1 MCTVWWLR
9 PVSIAA
15 RVGAQIA
22 VVWNR
27 LKRRPSAATRS
38 RPGAGTGPPK
48 APNDPKPTSS
58 RRTIT
63 TLGAPSGA
71 PSILRATGWQSSVS
85 RPMEPAC
92 GGVGRGMA
100 VMGGSNLPERL
111 IRPSSCA
118 GGRTRVSDHLA
129 HNYS

>member
-71 PSILRATGWQSSVS
+71 PSILRATGWQSSVR
-85 RPMEPAC
+85 RPMVPA
-92 GGVGRGMA
+92 
-100 VMGGSNLPERL
+100 
-111 IRPSSCA
+111 
-118 GGRTRVSDHLA
+118 
-129 HNYS
+129 